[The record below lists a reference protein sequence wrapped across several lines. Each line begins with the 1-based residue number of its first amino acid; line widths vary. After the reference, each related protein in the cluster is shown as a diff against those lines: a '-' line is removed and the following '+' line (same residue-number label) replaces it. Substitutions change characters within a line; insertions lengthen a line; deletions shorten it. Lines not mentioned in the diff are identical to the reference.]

1 MVVWACLE
9 TAANKCISFPGS
21 NKWEWRKSV
30 GTCRPETENSC
41 CRPAGNNSSNVEH
54 KLCIEFLW
62 KLQQLPLD
70 FLHPFSWKLAGVS
83 GSGYIITGASSRRV
97 NMLRVQLDTG
107 TGWVAGCLQ
116 TLEPGACPSL
126 PTAHCWHDPSF
137 GRLCWW
143 VWIVNMFVC
152 GPNNGNNNDNYLD

>member
-1 MVVWACLE
+1 MGLVRNCSQQVHLFPSRAVTSGSDVRVWEPADRKQK
-9 TAANKCISFPGS
+9 TRVAARPEIIVLMWSTNSASSFCENYNNYHSTFCILSPGS
-21 NKWEWRKSV
+21 W
-30 GTCRPETENSC
+30 
-41 CRPAGNNSSNVEH
+41 
-54 KLCIEFLW
+54 
-62 KLQQLPLD
+62 
-70 FLHPFSWKLAGVS
+70 AGVS
-83 GSGYIITGASSRRV
+83 GSGYIITRASSRHV

-116 TLEPGACPSL
+116 TLDACPSL